1 MAENRQI
8 QLRRDSVADWYSN
21 NPTLASGEP
30 GVETDTHR
38 LRIGDGAT
46 ATTSLAVHQ
55 PIRTYA
61 ATGDVTLA
69 DSDDYT
75 HVFVTT
81 STTDRTITLPTA
93 ADNANRQYVIKKVDS
108 GSGTVTI
115 DGEGAETIDG
125 EATKILTTQYSW
137 MVIVCDGS
145 AWHVVDYYHAPY
157 DTGWT
162 INSDWTNA
170 ELTVTHNFEADL
182 SELIV
187 KLFMSSD
194 GTDANGF
201 DILTIT
207 ETHASTGSQ
216 RGIIAQSVGDSSF
229 KLQTGTNG
237 VDIMN
242 DDGSLTALTS
252 STYYYRIVVYK
263 LQP

>member
-38 LRIGDGAT
+38 LRIGDGST

-61 ATGDVTLA
+61 ASADLTLA

-75 HVFVTT
+75 HIFVITGA
-81 STTDRTITLPTA
+81 TDRTITLPTA

-108 GSGTVTI
+108 GAGTVTI

-125 EATKILTTQYSW
+125 ESTKLLTTQYSW
-137 MVIVCDGS
+137 MTIVCDGS
-145 AWHVVDYYHAPY
+145 EWHVVDYYHAPH

-162 INSDWTNA
+162 SNSDWTNA
-170 ELTVTHNFEADL
+170 EFTVTHNFDIA
-182 SELIV
+182 LINLNV
-187 KLFMSSD
+187 KFFLSSD
-194 GTDANGF
+194 GTDGNAIEVIN
-201 DILTIT
+201 TT
-207 ETHASTGSQ
+207 AGSDS
-216 RGIIAQSVGDSSF
+216 RGQA
-229 KLQTGTNG
+229 LYQTGTNTFKIQTGKEG
-237 VDIMN
+237 VQFIVDA
-242 DDGSLTALTS
+242 DGGATSLGGS
-252 STYYYRIVVYK
+252 DSYYYRVVVYK
-263 LQP
+263 QQP

>member
-61 ATGDVTLA
+61 ATADVTLA

-75 HVFVTT
+75 HIFVTT
-81 STTDRTITLPTA
+81 GATDRTITLPTA

-125 EATKILTTQYSW
+125 EATKLLTTQYSW
-137 MVIVCDGS
+137 MTIVCDGS
-145 AWHVVDYYHAPY
+145 EWHVVDYYHAPY
-157 DTGWT
+157 DTGWVS
-162 INSDWTNA
+162 NSGWTNA
-170 ELTVTHNFEADL
+170 EFTVTHNYSAAL
-182 SELIV
+182 STLLVRFFI
-187 KLFMSSD
+187 STD
-194 GTDANGF
+194 GTDANSF
-201 DILTIT
+201 
-207 ETHASTGSQ
+207 ETGYAANEGGSRQLGVTTYQTSTDAFKIHTGANGISQVRDSDGNIAS
-216 RGIIAQSVGDSSF
+216 IATDS
-229 KLQTGTNG
+229 
-237 VDIMN
+237 
-242 DDGSLTALTS
+242 
-252 STYYYRIVVYK
+252 YYYRIVVYK
-263 LQP
+263 QQP